1 MTEEKKKA
9 KSSKLIRRQQRA
21 GYFFVLPWV
30 IGFLIFFL
38 QPLLESFWYALNNVV
53 MGAGGLET
61 SFVGLDNYK
70 FLLLQD
76 SSFLANLGEVTGNML
91 LQVGIC
97 TVLSLFV
104 AVILVQK
111 FRGRTVYRAIFFL
124 PIILTSGVIYSMVS
138 SAVGSTALNGIGN
151 AYMPGAASLALLLL
165 NGGISLP
172 VLTAMLAVVDAIYA
186 MAANCGV
193 PILLFISG
201 LQKIPNNFYEAAR
214 IEGATSWDIF
224 WKITIPKVSPI
235 IFLNIVY
242 IIVDSCT
249 SYGTKEGG
257 NVMIAA
263 IQRIGFGKTMQF
275 GTSAAMAWLYFA
287 VIAFFLLLAWLLLGR
302 RANRIEN

>member
-1 MTEEKKKA
+1 MVEKKKRA
-9 KSSKLIRRQQRA
+9 GASGLIRRQQRA
-21 GYFFVLPWV
+21 GYLFVLPWI

-38 QPLLESFWYALNNVV
+38 QPLVESFWYSLNNVI

-61 SFVGLDNYK
+61 SYVGLDNFKY
-70 FLLLQD
+70 LILQD
-76 SSFLANLGEVTGNML
+76 SSFLTNLLTVVQNML
-91 LQVGIC
+91 LQVRIC

-111 FRGRTVYRAIFFL
+111 FRGRTLYRAIFFM
-124 PIILTSGVIYSMVS
+124 PIILTSGVVYSMVS
-138 SAVGSTALNGIGN
+138 NAVGSTALNGIGN
-151 AYMPGAASLALLLL
+151 AYMPGATALAQLLLK
-165 NGGISLP
+165 GGVSKE
-172 VLTAMLAVVDAIYA
+172 VLGMMIGVVDSIYA

-201 LQKIPNNFYEAAR
+201 LQKIPENFYEAAR
-214 IEGATSWDIF
+214 IEGAGSWEIF
-224 WKITIPKVSPI
+224 WKVTIPKVSPV

-249 SYGTKEGG
+249 AYGTGEGG

-275 GTSAAMAWLYFA
+275 GTSAAMAWMYFA
-287 VIAFFLLLAWLLLGR
+287 VIAFFLLLAYLLLGR
-302 RANRIEN
+302 KANRIEN

>member
-21 GYFFVLPWV
+21 GYIFVLPWV

-53 MGAGGLET
+53 MGGNGLET
-61 SFVGLDNYK
+61 SFVGLGNYK
-70 FLLLQD
+70 YLLLQD
-76 SSFLANLGEVTGNML
+76 SSFLTNLWEVTGNML
-91 LQVGIC
+91 LQVAIC

-104 AVILVQK
+104 AVILVQN

-151 AYMPGAASLALLLL
+151 AYMPGAASLALLLI
-165 NGGISLP
+165 NGGISVP
-172 VLTAMLAVVDAIYA
+172 VMQKMLAVVDAIYA

-201 LQKIPNNFYEAAR
+201 LQKIPGNFYEAAR

-242 IIVDSCT
+242 TIVDSCT

-287 VIAFFLLLAWLLLGR
+287 VIAFFLLLAYLLLGR

>member
-1 MTEEKKKA
+1 MAEEKRKT

-53 MGAGGLET
+53 MGNKGLET
-61 SFVGLDNYK
+61 SFVGMDNYK
-70 FLLLQD
+70 FLLVQD
-76 SSFLANLGEVTGNML
+76 SSFLSNLLEVTKNML
-91 LQVGIC
+91 LQVAIC

-165 NGGISLP
+165 NGGVSMP
-172 VLTAMLAVVDAIYA
+172 VLTTMLAVVDAIYA

-214 IEGATSWDIF
+214 IEGATGWDIF